1 MNIGQVKANPAP
13 APVAVAVMTGNVV
26 SKADYDA
33 LAAQLK
39 AKESAFEKQT
49 HAMLKE
55 IDAERK
61 KAGKYQ
67 TAVAQMESEI
77 EDMKADALLNQAT
90 NDIGGQSSSNEK
102 ELQMQ
107 LKLA

>member
-1 MNIGQVKANPAP
+1 
-13 APVAVAVMTGNVV
+13 
-26 SKADYDA
+26 
-33 LAAQLK
+33 
-39 AKESAFEKQT
+39 
-49 HAMLKE
+49 MLKE

-67 TAVAQMESEI
+67 TAVAQMQNEI

-90 NDIGGQSSSNEK
+90 HEVGGQSSANEK

-107 LKLA
+107 LKMAQDQHKTQQQVNKALAAKVLMFEK